1 MSILYG
7 GRFFVC
13 DLEIRLGMEDEGVG
27 FMW

>member
-7 GRFFVC
+7 GGFFVC
-13 DLEIRLGMEDEGVG
+13 DLEIGLGMEDEGVG